1 MPGVGLME
9 SFMSEVH
16 FLPWAEI
23 KQHLAVGSVTIAPWA
38 DIRTQISDAERKFLD
53 LYFRRH
59 ITHDGHPVDHI
70 AVAWTGSNPIAAL
83 NVPQRVLIRRAIDAL
98 IFVAITTTLK
108 TIINTTNTS
117 MGVPHSE
124 RFQLVTQVFK
134 DTEPFV
140 AVSSGG
146 TLHGWRLNDIHFCTP
161 WHMGSALY
169 SVNDDLLAALG
180 KLLRRPRGAKQRERI
195 FRALEWFRL
204 AHSGNDETS
213 DQSRVVMMA
222 TAFEILLEP
231 ADPFQKRRL
240 MTQALHTLTDRDNL
254 RQKTL
259 KFGKKKIR
267 VNAVAVWLDRFYQLR
282 NAIVHGSRVTPSQLM
297 YPVTGRPWLTHLKVA
312 ALVLWEAISWELAN
326 DRLLGNKAKQHA
338 DWLAQQFGKKHAD
351 KSLIRQATAS
361 LMGINTDEY
370 HVDLGWTKSS
380 R

>member
-1 MPGVGLME
+1 
-9 SFMSEVH
+9 MSEVH

-23 KQHLAVGSVTIAPWA
+23 KQRLTVGSVTIASWA
-38 DIRTQISDAERKFLD
+38 DIRTQIADAEREFLD
-53 LYFRRH
+53 LYFHRH

-98 IFVAITTTLK
+98 IFAAITTTLK
-108 TIINTTNTS
+108 TIISTMNTS

-124 RFQLVTQVFK
+124 RFQLMTQLFK

-146 TLHGWRLNDIHFCTP
+146 TLHGWGLNDIHFCTP
-161 WHMGSALY
+161 WHTGSAHY

-180 KLLRRPRGAKQRERI
+180 KLLTRSRGAKQRERI

-213 DQSRVVMMA
+213 DQSRIVMMA

-231 ADPFQKRRL
+231 ADPFQKRFL

-259 KFGKKKIR
+259 MIGKKKIR

-282 NAIVHGSRVTPSQLM
+282 NAIVHGSRVAPSQLM
-297 YPVTGRPWLTHLKVA
+297 YPVTGRPWVTHLKVA

-351 KSLIRQATAS
+351 RSLIRQATAS

>member
-1 MPGVGLME
+1 
-9 SFMSEVH
+9 
-16 FLPWAEI
+16 
-23 KQHLAVGSVTIAPWA
+23 
-38 DIRTQISDAERKFLD
+38 
-53 LYFRRH
+53 
-59 ITHDGHPVDHI
+59 
-70 AVAWTGSNPIAAL
+70 
-83 NVPQRVLIRRAIDAL
+83 
-98 IFVAITTTLK
+98 
-108 TIINTTNTS
+108 
-117 MGVPHSE
+117 
-124 RFQLVTQVFK
+124 
-134 DTEPFV
+134 
-140 AVSSGG
+140 
-146 TLHGWRLNDIHFCTP
+146 
-161 WHMGSALY
+161 
-169 SVNDDLLAALG
+169 
-180 KLLRRPRGAKQRERI
+180 
-195 FRALEWFRL
+195 
-204 AHSGNDETS
+204 
-213 DQSRVVMMA
+213 
-222 TAFEILLEP
+222 
-231 ADPFQKRRL
+231 

-259 KFGKKKIR
+259 KIGKKKIR